1 MYEMHIYIYTYI
13 NIYLYILDSGAG
25 GSRGIIASITSKDAL
40 ILFLDWIIN
49 QHKEAA
55 EII

>member
-1 MYEMHIYIYTYI
+1 MYEMHRYVYI
-13 NIYLYILDSGAG
+13 NIYLYVLDSGAD
-25 GSRGIIASITSKDAL
+25 GSRGIIASIASKDAL
-40 ILFLDWIIN
+40 ILFLVWIIN